1 MNEKTKNRNRKINGM
16 GDKKRRNRKMN
27 EVKRKRGKIESDEW
41 RDMKRRNRKKEWIT
55 KKQELGKWM
64 IRRKKRTRKMNE
76 LTRRGEI
83 KNEWRIKRRNR
94 KIW

>member
-55 KKQELGKWM
+55 RKQELGKWM